1 MIFRIINISLFSKRE
16 GSENTPALSPGFVRS
31 LFRHVDIVDEPAG
44 ELVRSRFAR
53 ETQLRG
59 GRRTRDLQR
68 IGIERIG
75 CQSRY
80 NRRRCAIDRSAA
92 NYLDNDLRQIAF
104 LVLRFVRLAFRAIR
118 AGFVSH
124 RAERE
129 VQVACRV
136 QCRREPRPRFV
147 LILRPLHGLRLD
159 ITDLSITRPLTDM
172 GT

>member
-31 LFRHVDIVDEPAG
+31 LFRHADIVDEPAG

-80 NRRRCAIDRSAA
+80 NRLRCAIDRSAA

-136 QCRREPRPRFV
+136 QCRA
-147 LILRPLHGLRLD
+147 
-159 ITDLSITRPLTDM
+159 
-172 GT
+172 